1 MNEKKTLLIAQLCI
15 TCMMAFSMS
24 GIMGLLVMGPTAEW
38 LHAWPRQFITAW
50 PIAFILTLFVG
61 RIGFAIA
68 HRVVRAT
75 S

>member
-1 MNEKKTLLIAQLCI
+1 
-15 TCMMAFSMS
+15 MS